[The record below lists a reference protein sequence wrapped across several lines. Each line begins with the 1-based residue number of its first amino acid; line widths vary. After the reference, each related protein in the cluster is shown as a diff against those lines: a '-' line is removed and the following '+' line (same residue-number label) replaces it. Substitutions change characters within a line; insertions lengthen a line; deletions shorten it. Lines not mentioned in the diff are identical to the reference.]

1 MKKIYAI
8 LLGIFLLTGVCSA
21 PLSAAESDTPS
32 ANEKNIAAASDLT
45 DGEYAIDVTMT
56 GGSGKATIQSPT
68 LLTVT
73 DGVAYASITW
83 SSSNYNY
90 MIVDGQKYLNE
101 SEEDA
106 NSHFTIPI
114 ADLTQDTP
122 VIADTLAMGTPHEV
136 QYVLTFDPASIASK
150 STLPQEGAKR
160 VLIMA
165 AIIIIGGGILNH
177 FVNERRKQDYT
188 GRRRS
193 Y

>member
-8 LLGIFLLTGVCSA
+8 LLAIFLLTGVCPI
-21 PLSAAESDTPS
+21 PLYTARTVTAS
-32 ANEKNIAAASDLT
+32 ANTENNTDIFDLT

-68 LLTVT
+68 LLTLN
-73 DGVAYASITW
+73 DGIAYATITW
-83 SSSNYNY
+83 SSSNYDY

-106 NSHFTIPI
+106 NSRFMIPI
-114 ADLTQDTP
+114 ADLTQDVP
-122 VIADTLAMGTPHEV
+122 VIADTLAMGTPHEI

-165 AIIIIGGGILNH
+165 AVIIIGGGILNH

-188 GRRRS
+188 GKRR
-193 Y
+193 

>member
-8 LLGIFLLTGVCSA
+8 LLAIFLLTGVCPI
-21 PLSAAESDTPS
+21 PLYAARTVTAS
-32 ANEKNIAAASDLT
+32 ANTENNTDIFDLT

-68 LLTVT
+68 LLTLN
-73 DGVAYASITW
+73 DGIAYATITW
-83 SSSNYNY
+83 SSSNYDY

-106 NSHFTIPI
+106 NSRFMIPI
-114 ADLTQDTP
+114 ADLTQDVP

-165 AIIIIGGGILNH
+165 AVIIIGGGILNH

-188 GRRRS
+188 GKRR
-193 Y
+193 

>member
-1 MKKIYAI
+1 MYAAR
-8 LLGIFLLTGVCSA
+8 TA
-21 PLSAAESDTPS
+21 TAS
-32 ANEKNIAAASDLT
+32 ANAENDAGLSDLT

-68 LLTVT
+68 LLTLN
-73 DGVAYASITW
+73 DGTAYASITW
-83 SSSNYNY
+83 SSSNYDY

-114 ADLTQDTP
+114 ADLTRDIP

-165 AIIIIGGGILNH
+165 AVIIIGGGILNH

-188 GRRRS
+188 GKRR
-193 Y
+193 

>member
-8 LLGIFLLTGVCSA
+8 LLAIFLLTGVCPI
-21 PLSAAESDTPS
+21 PLYAARTVTAS
-32 ANEKNIAAASDLT
+32 ANTENGTDIFNLT

-68 LLTVT
+68 LLTLN
-73 DGVAYASITW
+73 DGISYAAITW
-83 SSSNYNY
+83 SSSNYDY

-106 NSHFTIPI
+106 NSRFMIPI
-114 ADLTQDTP
+114 ADLTQDVP

-165 AIIIIGGGILNH
+165 AVIIIGGGILNH

-188 GRRRS
+188 GKRR
-193 Y
+193 

>member
-8 LLGIFLLTGVCSA
+8 LLAIFLLTGVCPI
-21 PLSAAESDTPS
+21 PLYAARTVTAS
-32 ANEKNIAAASDLT
+32 ANTENDTDIFDLT

-68 LLTVT
+68 LLTLN
-73 DGVAYASITW
+73 DGIAYATITW
-83 SSSNYNY
+83 SSSNYDY

-106 NSHFTIPI
+106 NSRFTIPI
-114 ADLTQDTP
+114 ADLTQDVP
-122 VIADTLAMGTPHEV
+122 VIGTPHEV

-165 AIIIIGGGILNH
+165 AVIIIGGGILNH
-177 FVNERRKQDYT
+177 FVNERRKHDYT
-188 GRRRS
+188 GKRR
-193 Y
+193 

>member
-8 LLGIFLLTGVCSA
+8 LLATFLLSGVCPI
-21 PLSAAESDTPS
+21 PLYAARTVTASTNTENDTD
-32 ANEKNIAAASDLT
+32 IFDLT

-68 LLTVT
+68 LLTLN
-73 DGVAYASITW
+73 DGIAYATITW
-83 SSSNYNY
+83 SSSNYDY

-114 ADLTQDTP
+114 ADLTQDVP

-136 QYVLTFDPASIASK
+136 QYVLTFEPGFHCIK
-150 STLPQEGAKR
+150 KHPP
-160 VLIMA
+160 
-165 AIIIIGGGILNH
+165 
-177 FVNERRKQDYT
+177 T
-188 GRRRS
+188 GRCQTCADHGRCHYYWRWNPEPFCQ
-193 Y
+193 

>member
-8 LLGIFLLTGVCSA
+8 LLAIFLLTGVCPI
-21 PLSAAESDTPS
+21 PLYAATTVAVS
-32 ANEKNIAAASDLT
+32 ANAENDADIFDLT

-68 LLTVT
+68 LLTLN
-73 DGVAYASITW
+73 DGTAYASITW
-83 SSSNYNY
+83 SSSNYDY

-101 SEEDA
+101 SEEDV

-114 ADLTQDTP
+114 ADLTRDIP

-165 AIIIIGGGILNH
+165 AVIIIGGGILNH

-188 GRRRS
+188 GKRR
-193 Y
+193 

>member
-8 LLGIFLLTGVCSA
+8 LLAIFLLTGVCPI
-21 PLSAAESDTPS
+21 PLYAARTVTAS
-32 ANEKNIAAASDLT
+32 ANTENGTDIFNLT

-68 LLTVT
+68 LLTLN
-73 DGVAYASITW
+73 DGISYAAITW
-83 SSSNYNY
+83 SSSNYDY

-101 SEEDA
+101 SEEYA
-106 NSHFTIPI
+106 NSRFMIPI
-114 ADLTQDTP
+114 ADLTQDVP

-165 AIIIIGGGILNH
+165 AVIIIGGGILNH

-188 GRRRS
+188 GKRR
-193 Y
+193 

>member
-8 LLGIFLLTGVCSA
+8 LLAIFLLTGVCPI
-21 PLSAAESDTPS
+21 PLYAARTVTAS
-32 ANEKNIAAASDLT
+32 ANTENDTDIFNLT

-68 LLTVT
+68 LLTLN
-73 DGVAYASITW
+73 D
-83 SSSNYNY
+83 Y

-106 NSHFTIPI
+106 NSRFTIPI
-114 ADLTQDTP
+114 ADLTQDVP

-165 AIIIIGGGILNH
+165 AVIIIGGGILNH

-188 GRRRS
+188 GKRR
-193 Y
+193 

>member
-8 LLGIFLLTGVCSA
+8 LLAIFLLTGVCPI
-21 PLSAAESDTPS
+21 PLYTARTVTAS
-32 ANEKNIAAASDLT
+32 ANTENNTDIFDLT

-68 LLTVT
+68 LLTLN
-73 DGVAYASITW
+73 DGIAYATITW
-83 SSSNYNY
+83 SSSNYDY

-106 NSHFTIPI
+106 NSRFMIPI
-114 ADLTQDTP
+114 ADLTQDVP

-165 AIIIIGGGILNH
+165 AVIIIGGGILNH
-177 FVNERRKQDYT
+177 FVNERRKHDYT
-188 GRRRS
+188 GKRR
-193 Y
+193 

>member
-8 LLGIFLLTGVCSA
+8 LLAIFLLTGVCPI
-21 PLSAAESDTPS
+21 PLYAATTVAVS
-32 ANEKNIAAASDLT
+32 ANAENDADIFDLT

-68 LLTVT
+68 LLTLN
-73 DGVAYASITW
+73 DGIAYATITW
-83 SSSNYNY
+83 SSSNYDY

-106 NSHFTIPI
+106 NSRFMIPI
-114 ADLTQDTP
+114 ADLTQDVP

-165 AIIIIGGGILNH
+165 AVIIIGGGILNH

-188 GRRRS
+188 GKRR
-193 Y
+193 